1 MNRALRHVAVVGF
14 VMFALLFASTSN
26 VQFFSAQALNE
37 DPLNNRTFI
46 NEISR
51 ERGAILVDGTPVAYS
66 VPTDS
71 TYEFQRT
78 YGGEGLP
85 ADQYAGLTGFFSVVS
100 GASGLERTENTLL
113 NGTDDALF
121 YDKVRSIFTG
131 EQPMG
136 AAVEL
141 TIDPAAQSAAW
152 QGLGGQKGAV
162 AAIDAKTGAIL
173 ADRKSVV

>member
-1 MNRALRHVAVVGF
+1 MNRALRHVAVVGL

-78 YGGEGLP
+78 YGGE
-85 ADQYAGLTGFFSVVS
+85 
-100 GASGLERTENTLL
+100 
-113 NGTDDALF
+113 
-121 YDKVRSIFTG
+121 
-131 EQPMG
+131 
-136 AAVEL
+136 
-141 TIDPAAQSAAW
+141 
-152 QGLGGQKGAV
+152 
-162 AAIDAKTGAIL
+162 
-173 ADRKSVV
+173 DRKSVV